1 MQKRKGGRVALA
13 LSDSFFIQ
21 VDDVTVGI
29 EDDGMDVSGA
39 NADGRLSALCRQVP
53 SAVHKPA
60 SPPHWRRTRTFLMAH
75 LHSPGCIASNPKE
88 NRSAMLEKRNW
99 LCSFRY
105 EVRGN

>member
-1 MQKRKGGRVALA
+1 MQKRKGRRVALA

-39 NADGRLSALCRQVP
+39 NADPRLSALCRQVP

-75 LHSPGCIASNPKE
+75 YIPRAASLRIQRRISPRCWRREIDFVLSG
-88 NRSAMLEKRNW
+88 KR
-99 LCSFRY
+99 
-105 EVRGN
+105 